1 MKIAVLDTT
10 HAGCIIAEHY
20 ALAGHDVTAI
30 DVYHTTTTEQPETY
44 ALTRD
49 VGGAFD
55 LAVAPV
61 HLSPGYFKNIHAQE
75 YLSHH
80 EAVGQ
85 LIKEKNINAIIFE
98 ITGTRS
104 KTTTALTLS
113 HILQEKYNVTTNT
126 SAGLMFNNKKIA
138 ELSTAP
144 GNVLQAIK
152 LTENLHPEIYVFE
165 ISLGGTTQ
173 ADFGIL
179 TTLENDYRIAEAT
192 KPAGSAKIKT
202 LIGEHTHP
210 IINSSMRSR
219 VKKEPKTTFGS
230 AEDDVYIKENTL
242 YYKLNKYKGTMHLP
256 KLFYPDAYKT
266 GMEAAVAAALH
277 LMTPDEMQSPLLNF
291 KGVTGRM
298 QFNNI
303 QGRTFIDNS
312 NSGMRSE
319 ELETLIRQAC
329 TYGNV
334 FLIHGEDGKVCERL
348 DHEASKKIIK
358 KWQHR
363 LIGVALVGPEFE
375 GVGFEQVSIG
385 LKLEGAYTAKNID
398 DATRTAL
405 QHTTTGDV
413 ILSCVKCFR

>member
-44 ALTRD
+44 TLTRD
-49 VGGAFD
+49 AEGTFD
-55 LAVAPV
+55 LVVTPV
-61 HLSPGYFKNIHAQE
+61 HLPPRHFKNIHAQKH
-75 YLSHH
+75 LSHH

-85 LIKEKNINAIIFE
+85 LIKEKNINAVIFE

-126 SAGLMFNNKKIA
+126 SAGLMLNNRKIA

-152 LTENLHPEIYVFE
+152 LTENLHPEIYIFE

-179 TTLENDYRIAEAT
+179 TTLENDYLIAEAT
-192 KPAGSAKIKT
+192 KPASSTKIKT
-202 LIGEHTHP
+202 LIGKHTHP
-210 IINSSMRSR
+210 IVNSSTCSQ
-219 VKKEPKTTFGS
+219 VKKEPKTIFGS
-230 AEDDVYIKENTL
+230 TEDNVYIKENIL
-242 YYKLNKYKGTMHLP
+242 HYRLNKHRGTMHLP

-266 GMEAAVAAALH
+266 GIGAAVAAALH
-277 LMTPDEMQSPLLNF
+277 LMTPDEIQSALLNF

-298 QFNNI
+298 QFDSI
-303 QGRTFIDNS
+303 QGRTLIDNS

-319 ELETLIRQAC
+319 ELETLIQQAC

-348 DHEASKKIIK
+348 DHETSKKIIK
-358 KWQHR
+358 KWQHK

-375 GVGFEQVSIG
+375 SAG
-385 LKLEGAYTAKNID
+385 LKFEGTGLKPGGTYTAKNVD
-398 DATRTAL
+398 DATRIAL